1 MEYIRKSYTFLVK
14 WSGSLLRSYTYVI
27 TNYEFEQASETAEA
41 KRIYKYWLFRSS
53 QLEKLTF
60 LLFLQ
65 GFHNWTLN
73 PFHMV
78 VFGGILGAGLL
89 SAIHGSTYAEHIH
102 TNIMDFSPRVVGHKV
117 AVYLKYQ

>member
-1 MEYIRKSYTFLVK
+1 MSTS
-14 WSGSLLRSYTYVI
+14 W
-27 TNYEFEQASETAEA
+27 
-41 KRIYKYWLFRSS
+41 SS

-78 VFGGILGAGLL
+78 VVGGILGAGLL
-89 SAIHGSTYAEHIH
+89 SAIHGSTYAEHIQ
-102 TNIMDFSPRVVGHKV
+102 TNILDFSPWVVGHKV